1 MSSCT
6 VKIIF
11 FPSFTC
17 HLSLYP
23 LLRLSIVVCLCVCVC
38 AGVMYGMTAGEYLPW
53 ERELQS
59 GLWLESLANE
69 EDTGI
74 FKGSD
79 ACGCVWL

>member
-1 MSSCT
+1 M
-6 VKIIF
+6 
-11 FPSFTC
+11 
-17 HLSLYP
+17 Y
-23 LLRLSIVVCLCVCVC
+23 VC

-79 ACGCVWL
+79 ACGCL

>member
-1 MSSCT
+1 
-6 VKIIF
+6 
-11 FPSFTC
+11 
-17 HLSLYP
+17 
-23 LLRLSIVVCLCVCVC
+23 
-38 AGVMYGMTAGEYLPW
+38 MTAGEYLPW

-69 EDTGI
+69 EDTGN